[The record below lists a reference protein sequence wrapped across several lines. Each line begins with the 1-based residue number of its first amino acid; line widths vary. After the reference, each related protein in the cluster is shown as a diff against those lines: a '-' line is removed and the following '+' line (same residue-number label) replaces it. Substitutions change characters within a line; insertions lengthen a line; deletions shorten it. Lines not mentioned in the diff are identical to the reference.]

1 MQTTIS
7 KNILD
12 GSSSTKSSLYTTSLK
27 LDKVDFFLVFIG
39 VTILL
44 LGILFSLLSFFLL
57 QKNDIEN
64 AQFGLQANCQ
74 HGLDLLQNAVED
86 LVKTS
91 YFVNSFVN
99 LLPGS
104 NPNWV
109 NQFLPF
115 VYSGTGGVS
124 VPNNFPKHMTSINI
138 VKIVNATNRDQ
149 FIANYRAL
157 GGLYSNF
164 TFISKSSNQESIP
177 DPIQTVYNI
186 VVEVTPLEGY
196 QNVLGFDF
204 SSDPSRMVAVNKA
217 LATGILASSQ
227 KSIINR
233 LNGSIVGT
241 PWVIPVYADGDTN
254 PATGFTVTVIA
265 TDTLITSALGQF
277 MQNLVISVYDV
288 TPDVVNNTEQS
299 FLWSSV
305 LKSSNS
311 STWTDSQNQ
320 ILIAAAPFYET
331 GYISYADRTLKV
343 IFLPTTTFIN
353 KYATSSKWIA
363 LSVCL
368 IVTIILLCG
377 CVVSFFLKR
386 LIASGKLRMRQKRR
400 YESLKESTQRLNSVL
415 IRVMQHE
422 CQLRMTM
429 DAVSDLIVII
439 ADDGRIIHTNA
450 RFDLFFQFP
459 QDKFEKGIFIQSL
472 FDNIDNKF
480 YMMLGSTDKIITN
493 MNFEEKILPVVITV
507 KKMEEKEPSVKEDEE
522 VKVPIDKSTEAA
534 YIIVIRDLQEICK
547 LISATPFSNSIQSQ

>member
-1 MQTTIS
+1 MQTTLS
-7 KNILD
+7 KNALD
-12 GSSSTKSSLYTTSLK
+12 SSSSTKSTTSLK
-27 LDKVDFFLVFIG
+27 LDKVDFFLIFIG

-44 LGILFSLLSFFLL
+44 LGILVALLSFFLL
-57 QKNDIEN
+57 QKTDIEN
-64 AQFGLQANCQ
+64 AQFGLQENCQ
-74 HGLDLLQNAVED
+74 YGLNLLQNAVDD

-104 NPNWV
+104 NPNWT

-115 VYSGTGGVS
+115 VYSGIGGVS
-124 VPNNFPKHMTSINI
+124 VPGNFPKHMTSINI
-138 VKIVNATNRDQ
+138 VRIVNATNRNE

-164 TFISKSSNQESIP
+164 SFISKSLNQESIS

-204 SSDPSRMVAVNKA
+204 SSDPSRMVAINKA

-227 KSIINR
+227 KTIINR

-254 PATGFTVTVIA
+254 PITGFTVTVIA
-265 TDTLITSALGQF
+265 TETLITSTLGQF

-299 FLWSSV
+299 FLWTSV
-305 LKSSNS
+305 QSSSNS

-320 ILIAAAPFYET
+320 ILIASAPFYET

-343 IFLPTTTFIN
+343 IFLPTTAFIN
-353 KYATSSKWIA
+353 EYATSSKWIA

-368 IVTIILLCG
+368 IVMIILLCG

-386 LIASGKLRMRQKRR
+386 LIASGKLHMLQKKR
-400 YESLKESTQRLNSVL
+400 YESLKESTQGLNNML
-415 IRVMQHE
+415 IRVMRQE
-422 CQLRMTM
+422 SQIRATM

-480 YMMLGSTDKIITN
+480 YMTLGSTDKIITN
-493 MNFEEKILPVVITV
+493 MNFEGKNLPVVVTV
-507 KKMEEKEPSVKEDEE
+507 KKMEEKEPSVKGDEE
-522 VKVPIDKSTEAA
+522 VEVRVDKDTEAA
-534 YIIVIRDLQEICK
+534 YIIVIRDLQEISK
-547 LISATPFSNSIQSQ
+547 LVSTTPLSHSN